1 MWVPGEVVV
10 EKWSEAADLRRDDSG
25 QRHGSISNW
34 FISLQKYPLG
44 TARGLFLVPKLRFYC
59 DILQMD
65 FKGCHVKISES
76 IVELQLFAEQ
86 GVLNE
91 MSMSE

>member
-1 MWVPGEVVV
+1 
-10 EKWSEAADLRRDDSG
+10 
-25 QRHGSISNW
+25 
-34 FISLQKYPLG
+34 
-44 TARGLFLVPKLRFYC
+44 
-59 DILQMD
+59 MD
-65 FKGCHVKISES
+65 FKGYHVKISES